1 MALVGYAVTAI
12 DHSGVSKATRDQYA
26 DEEETDD
33 AHGTVVNLWKGCLTR
48 YTLETVTRTQF
59 SSVSKY
65 GVDREVGGRCLDIIQ
80 QEGSLTCSNTLIA
93 LVKYTGLV
101 DMSFDSVLNKTKTVH
116 QEMTVVKYLL
126 NPSATS
132 FSFPTSHGG
141 EASPD
146 GTCFLGAPPAAV
158 GVN

>member
-101 DMSFDSVLNKTKTVH
+101 DMSFDSVLNKTTIH
-116 QEMTVVKYLL
+116 IPYPLIQMLDGSYRR
-126 NPSATS
+126 
-132 FSFPTSHGG
+132 FSLSDCD
-141 EASPD
+141 EDNSKRR
-146 GTCFLGAPPAAV
+146 V
-158 GVN
+158 GVSAIL